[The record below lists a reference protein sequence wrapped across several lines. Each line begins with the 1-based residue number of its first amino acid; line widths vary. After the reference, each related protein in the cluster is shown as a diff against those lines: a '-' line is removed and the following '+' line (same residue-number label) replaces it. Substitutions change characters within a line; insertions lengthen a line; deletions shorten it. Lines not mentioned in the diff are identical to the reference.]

1 MTFHR
6 NTRAAVVLLLSGLVA
21 GGVHAAGSDIK
32 ESTDALIR
40 QMEQIN
46 QRIGSNADALEEAG
60 ERTRRLSEGEDVSA
74 LPEIDGMLA
83 PIPEVVAP
91 PGSDPMRI
99 MTARMTNYVNRNIG
113 ISNQYQRDLD
123 AIEIA
128 TLLSPSSYA
137 TDESVEA
144 MPKRIA
150 LADRAYRRMV
160 RDARESTRA
169 FAAQM
174 RSGDLPKEAIE
185 GFNESFQ
192 DGRALEEQVAM
203 EGRVL
208 IHIASIVAFLVEKRP
223 EVQGEMFLFKTDEDV
238 AAFNS
243 LSATLADLVD
253 EQVAA
258 IRDQQEKINA
268 ASNKLREMN

>member
-1 MTFHR
+1 MIPRF
-6 NTRAAVVLLLSGLVA
+6 TRAALALVLSSLVA
-21 GGVHAAGSDIK
+21 GGVHATDIK

-60 ERTRRLSEGEDVSA
+60 ERTRRLSEGEDVEA
-74 LPEIDGMLA
+74 LPEIDATLA
-83 PIPEVVAP
+83 PIPEVEAP

-99 MTARMTNYVNRNIG
+99 MTARLTNYVNRNIG
-113 ISNQYQRDLD
+113 ISNQYQRDLE
-123 AIEIA
+123 AIDIA

-137 TDESVEA
+137 STESIEA

-174 RSGDLPKEAIE
+174 RSGDLPKDAIE

-223 EVQGEMFLFKTDEDV
+223 EVHGEMFLFKTDEDV

-243 LSATLADLVD
+243 LSATLADLVE

-268 ASNKLREMN
+268 ASEKLRELN

>member
-1 MTFHR
+1 MTMR
-6 NTRAAVVLLLSGLVA
+6 RITRSAVLLVLSGFIA
-21 GGVHAAGSDIK
+21 SGVHAADSDIK

-60 ERTRRLSEGEDVSA
+60 ERTRRLSEGEDVEA
-74 LPEIDGMLA
+74 LPEIDATLA
-83 PIPEVVAP
+83 PIPEVEAP
-91 PGSDPMRI
+91 SGSDPMRI
-99 MTARMTNYVNRNIG
+99 MTARLTNHVNRNIG
-113 ISNQYQRDLD
+113 ISNRYQRDLE
-123 AIEIA
+123 AIDIT

-137 TDESVEA
+137 STESIEA
-144 MPKRIA
+144 IPKRVA

-174 RSGDLPKEAIE
+174 RSGDLPKDAIE

-223 EVQGEMFLFKTDEDV
+223 EVQGEVFLFKTDDDV
-238 AAFNS
+238 AAFNR
-243 LSATLADLVD
+243 LNATLADLAD
-253 EQVAA
+253 EQVAS
-258 IRDQQEKINA
+258 IRDQQEKIKD
-268 ASNKLREMN
+268 ASEKLRELN